1 MVAGG
6 YVVVRKIIEHEG
18 MGDHPTAMFQAS
30 DKCCARKLSSAIH
43 PLFSE
48 STDQHM
54 PWQFRYIHAM
64 HLRRL
69 AGSSSALG
77 MPKPSRNIDQRR
89 RSDG

>member
-30 DKCCARKLSSAIH
+30 DKCCARKLSSSIH

-48 STDQHM
+48 STDQM
-54 PWQFRYIHAM
+54 PWQFRYMHAM
-64 HLRRL
+64 HFLRL
-69 AGSSSALG
+69 AGSILALG
-77 MPKPSRNIDQRR
+77 MPKPSRHM
-89 RSDG
+89 

>member
-18 MGDHPTAMFQAS
+18 VGDHPTAMFQAS

-48 STDQHM
+48 STDQM
-54 PWQFRYIHAM
+54 PWHFRYMHAQPLEGVAPVEDEQADE
-64 HLRRL
+64 HEEH
-69 AGSSSALG
+69 
-77 MPKPSRNIDQRR
+77 
-89 RSDG
+89 